1 MASRRSLKKTVNY
14 ITELA
19 AGLCLVES
27 ANANAEKREA
37 YSEVFPQIINLRNDI
52 ISRISHTEPGSVKLF
67 YKKLRADFNAE
78 VDNVFKKLGR
88 TVEIT
93 HMKQAICR
101 FIYHKLLGWK
111 AEVNVPDF
119 KKCIICAAPH
129 TTNSGL
135 VYRKI
140 VYHSHRA

>member
-1 MASRRSLKKTVNY
+1 MTNSSLNTGRRNSTECFYLQESDAVSWILLKKTVNY

-37 YSEVFPQIINLRNDI
+37 YSEVFLQIINLRNDI

-78 VDNVFKKLGR
+78 VDNVFKKL
-88 TVEIT
+88 EELS
-93 HMKQAICR
+93 K
-101 FIYHKLLGWK
+101 
-111 AEVNVPDF
+111 
-119 KKCIICAAPH
+119 
-129 TTNSGL
+129 
-135 VYRKI
+135 
-140 VYHSHRA
+140 

>member
-37 YSEVFPQIINLRNDI
+37 YSEV
-52 ISRISHTEPGSVKLF
+52 SRISHTEPGSVKLF

-78 VDNVFKKLGR
+78 VDNVFKKL
-88 TVEIT
+88 EELS
-93 HMKQAICR
+93 K
-101 FIYHKLLGWK
+101 
-111 AEVNVPDF
+111 
-119 KKCIICAAPH
+119 
-129 TTNSGL
+129 
-135 VYRKI
+135 
-140 VYHSHRA
+140 